1 MPTIEE
7 VPTVTNHQ
15 LKGFLCTDEFQ
26 TYWQSGFSYPANVTS
41 CHLNHCNWRF
51 KVTGSSTH
59 RHSSR
64 LDLKLNPV
72 PVLSLVFFSQ
82 VIISCVYEFA
92 SVFEYCWHLLEV
104 PLITVDNISTVMNSL
119 LQTFIL
125 LSSGKWYLCIWNNF
139 IKLTKLE

>member
-59 RHSSR
+59 RRSTR

-72 PVLSLVFFSQ
+72 PVLSLVFFFSG
-82 VIISCVYEFA
+82 Y
-92 SVFEYCWHLLEV
+92 HLLCLRVRFSFWILLTPPGRPNRKCLQFAV

-125 LSSGKWYLCIWNNF
+125 LSSGK
-139 IKLTKLE
+139 